1 MVDAAEIQQ
10 RLLRRLAGSLSPAD
24 LSAWARG
31 AIAFESGEGPSLFAP
46 EEEMLRDVLKRCAI
60 ETEPGFEMSGD
71 DIRTLLRRLAY
82 SDSARGPRV
91 PGHGPFLVALRARL
105 APARAFPILV
115 SCARCGSAV
124 RLAEKSLAKVRATG
138 GAVACLWCA
147 KAFPGMVV
155 GKL

>member
-10 RLLRRLAGSLSPAD
+10 RLLQRLAGALSPGD
-24 LSAWARG
+24 LAAWARG
-31 AIAFESGEGPSLFAP
+31 VIAFESGEGPTLFAP
-46 EEEMLRDVLKRCAI
+46 EEEMFRDVLKRCAI

-71 DIRTLLRRLAY
+71 DIRTMLRRLAY

-91 PGHGPFLVALRARL
+91 PGGGPFLVALRARL
-105 APARAFPILV
+105 APARAFPILAG
-115 SCARCGSAV
+115 CARCSSPV
-124 RLAEKSLAKVRATG
+124 RLAERSLPKIRATG

-147 KAFPGMVV
+147 RALPGTVV